1 MVTFVSG
8 PPRGH
13 VGWRFRNLAAAEAAR
28 KAALVSSLRPIFGPP
43 GAYFGLSWGPFW
55 ALLGPILGLLSP
67 LGPLGRSGAAPGS
80 ILGCSWAAP
89 GLSWGPLGALQ
100 GRSWPLWGRSGPLL
114 GSSGAVLAASW
125 ASFGAS
131 WAGLGRRKRIVTKPC
146 KNHGFSMVLAWFLGL
161 WGPSWGLLAASGGAL
176 GGPWSPLGRL
186 WALRGRPG
194 LAWASVG
201 PS

>member
-1 MVTFVSG
+1 MVKFVAG

-28 KAALVSSLRPIFGPP
+28 KAALLSALVVSSLRPIFGPP
-43 GAYFGLSWGPFW
+43 GAYFGFSW
-55 ALLGPILGLLSP
+55 AILAP
-67 LGPLGRSGAAPGS
+67 GPLPGRS
-80 ILGCSWAAP
+80 WVAP

-131 WAGLGRRKRIVTKPC
+131 WAGLGRRKRVFTTPC

-161 WGPSWGLLAASGGAL
+161 WGPSWGSWRPLGGAL
-176 GGPWSPLGRL
+176 GGPWSPLLRP
-186 WALRGRPG
+186 WALRGRFG

>member
-1 MVTFVSG
+1 MGELVSRLVKFVAG

-28 KAALVSSLRPIFGPP
+28 KAALLSALVVSSLRPIFGPP

-55 ALLGPILGLLSP
+55 ALLGALGAP
-67 LGPLGRSGAAPGS
+67 GAPGS

-125 ASFGAS
+125 AFFGAS
-131 WAGLGRRKRIVTKPC
+131 WAGLGRRKRIVTKPR
-146 KNHGFSMVLAWFLGL
+146 KKHGFSICDIYKKPRFLL
-161 WGPSWGLLAASGGAL
+161 
-176 GGPWSPLGRL
+176 
-186 WALRGRPG
+186 
-194 LAWASVG
+194 
-201 PS
+201 